1 MKKGLRESRQ
11 DYFSCMLYFNEK
23 NISGGNSV
31 CEQRWR
37 VGQKSRVRYITM
49 GGLGENFFKL
59 TKCHGPKVFH
69 IRIRMN
75 LRKQVFSCFLLRS
88 IDGVGGFWIFFV
100 FRTERGGQKPKA
112 DSLNNPDFFHFAF
125 FLLVL
130 VYWILLDGK
139 IIFSPKNPF
148 PNKSELV

>member
-1 MKKGLRESRQ
+1 MKKGLRQNRQ

-37 VGQKSRVRYITM
+37 VGQKIRVRYITM
-49 GGLGENFFKL
+49 GGAAKTFSS
-59 TKCHGPKVFH
+59 CHGPKVFH

-88 IDGVGGFWIFFV
+88 IDGVGGFLFV

-112 DSLNNPDFFHFAF
+112 DSLKNPDFRIFS
-125 FLLVL
+125 
-130 VYWILLDGK
+130 ILL
-139 IIFSPKNPF
+139 FSCWSWYTGFCMMARSYFHQKNPF